1 MANEIVIQDE
11 NGNVIAE
18 FAEGTTDAVIKKVLA
33 RDFPKNQPQ
42 APSADWMQNLKERD
56 YLQQAPLTAQALKAA
71 EGIPLVGGWIQDIA
85 GAVSPEL
92 QEKTKALSEAKQNQD
107 PIESTALQ
115 VGGAVV
121 PSIIAAPLAAPAS
134 FVSWLS
140 KLPTVQK
147 MAAVGGSGGL
157 LGLVEGSVSGAG
169 RGGEDGR
176 MEGAVEGGAI
186 GAAGGLFGGLLPPAV
201 IKGYENLKISFRN
214 VGAEDIAKSL
224 NISVPSAQVLSA
236 TFRDAGTDI
245 KSALQNIFNAGEE
258 GMLADSGFAAQA
270 LLDAAASTGGR
281 ASQITSEE
289 VTGRAIRQGA
299 ALSNSMDNA
308 LGALPKVDDQAA
320 DALDMAENIASSTRA
335 PRQDA
340 YDLAYKTPINY
351 SAKEGMEVER
361 VFNALPDR
369 FKSSAIARANEKADL
384 IAYQTGQ
391 PKPQQIL
398 ADVAEDGRI
407 SFSVMPNL
415 RQLDQ
420 IKQAIGE
427 VAFKEVD
434 SFGRPTADALDAV
447 QWYRQISNR
456 LKEASP
462 KYAEAVSLGGDKISL
477 DNALELGLNML
488 SPKISARDVVRNMK
502 GADAIEKQYAK
513 LGVRSSIDDLIS
525 NVKATIASP
534 DIDINTL
541 RTVFT
546 QLSSKNSRDKI
557 KMLLSASEAKQLFKD
572 LDQAQMSL
580 ALRAAVAMNSKTSI
594 RQTQK
599 EIVDDMTD
607 IGAFAHLLRLEPAKA
622 SQSVVQKVTGE
633 TDALGVAA
641 KQEIYTDIAR
651 ALTQIKGKEANNAL
665 KIIMRAS
672 KAEQVSD
679 AELKA
684 VSDLLLANS
693 GFASIAAFSEFG
705 QSQVNGEQ

>member
-1 MANEIVIQDE
+1 MAKIIVNDE
-11 NGNVIAE
+11 NGNMIAE
-18 FAEGTTDAVIKKVLA
+18 FPEGTSDAVIKEVLA
-33 RDFPKNQPQ
+33 RDFPKNQTK

-56 YLQQAPLTAQALKAA
+56 YLQQAPLTAQALKVA

-92 QEKTKALSEAKQNQD
+92 QAKTKAVSEAKQSQD

-121 PSIIAAPLAAPAS
+121 PSIIAAPVVAPAA
-134 FVSWLS
+134 FLNWMS

-147 MAAVGGSGGL
+147 MIALGGTGGL
-157 LGLVEGSVSGAG
+157 LGLTEGAISGAG
-169 RGGEDGR
+169 RGGEGGR
-176 MEGAVEGGAI
+176 LEGAVEGGAI
-186 GAAGGLFGGLLPPAV
+186 GGAGGIFGGLLPPAA
-201 IKGYENLKISFRN
+201 IKGYENLKVSFRN

-224 NISVPSAQVLSA
+224 NISIPSAQVLSA

-270 LLDAAASTGGR
+270 LLDASASTGGR

-289 VTGRAIRQGA
+289 VTGRAARQGA
-299 ALSNSMDNA
+299 ALSNSMDDA

-320 DALDMAENIASSTRA
+320 DALDMAENIASSTRV
-335 PRQDA
+335 PRQEA

-351 SAKEGMEVER
+351 SAKEGIEVER

-384 IAYQTGQ
+384 VAYQTGQ

-447 QWYRQISNR
+447 KWYREISNR

-462 KYAEAVSLGGDKISL
+462 EYRKAVDLGGDKISL
-477 DNALELGLNML
+477 DNALDLGLGML
-488 SPKISARDVVRNMK
+488 KPSMSARDVVRSLK
-502 GADAIEKQYAK
+502 GADAVEKQYAK
-513 LGVRSSIDDLIS
+513 LGVRSAVDDLIN

-557 KMLLSASEAKQLFKD
+557 KSLLSAPEAKQLFKD

-594 RQTQK
+594 RITQK
-599 EIVDDMTD
+599 EMVDDMTD

-622 SQSVVQKVTGE
+622 SQKVVQNVTGE
-633 TDALGVAA
+633 TDALSVAA

-651 ALTQIKGKEANNAL
+651 ALTQIKGKKARTAL
-665 KIIMRAS
+665 KVIMRAS

-693 GFASIAAFSEFG
+693 GFASIGAFSEIG

>member
-1 MANEIVIQDE
+1 VANEIVIQDE

-71 EGIPLVGGWIQDIA
+71 EGIPLVGGRIQDIA

-289 VTGRAIRQGA
+289 VTGRAARQGA

>member
-1 MANEIVIQDE
+1 MTIEVEGPDKQIIEFDDGTSDAEIERVMAEL
-11 NGNVIAE
+11 
-18 FAEGTTDAVIKKVLA
+18 FSPT
-33 RDFPKNQPQ
+33 Q
-42 APSADWMQNLKERD
+42 APSADWMQDLKERD

-71 EGIPLVGGWIQDIA
+71 EGIPFVGGWLQDLA

-92 QEKTKALSEAKQNQD
+92 EAKRKALSEAKQSQD

-140 KLPTVQK
+140 KLPTFQK
-147 MAAVGGSGGL
+147 IAAVSGTGGL

-169 RGGEDGR
+169 RGGEGAR
-176 MEGAVEGGAI
+176 LEGAIEGGAI
-186 GAAGGLFGGLLPPAV
+186 GGAGGFAGGLLPPAL
-201 IKGYENLKISFRN
+201 IKGYENLKASFRN
-214 VGAEDIAKSL
+214 VGAEKIAESL
-224 NISVPSAQVLSA
+224 KISVPSAQVLSA

-245 KSALQNIFNAGEE
+245 KIALKNIFNAGEE

-320 DALDMAENIASSTRA
+320 DALDMAENIASSTRV

-369 FKSSAIARANEKADL
+369 FKNSAIARANEKADL
-384 IAYQTGQ
+384 VAYQTGQ

-398 ADVAEDGRI
+398 ADVAEDGSI

-420 IKQAIGE
+420 IKQALGE

-434 SFGRPTADALDAV
+434 NLGRPTVDALDAV
-447 QWYRQISNR
+447 QWYRAISSK
-456 LKEASP
+456 LKDASP
-462 KYAEAVSLGGDKISL
+462 EYKKAVDLGGDKISL

-513 LGVRSSIDDLIS
+513 LGVRSSIDDLI
-525 NVKATIASP
+525 NNIKATVASP
-534 DIDINTL
+534 DIDINAL

-546 QLSSKNSRDKI
+546 KLSSKNSRAKI
-557 KMLLSASEAKQLFKD
+557 KHLLSASEAKQLFKD

-580 ALRAAVAMNSKTSI
+580 ALRAAVAINSKTSI
-594 RQTQK
+594 RTTQK
-599 EIVDDMTD
+599 QIVDDMTD
-607 IGAFAHLLRLEPAKA
+607 IGAFAHLLRLEPAQA
-622 SQSVVQKVTGE
+622 SQQVVQKITGE
-633 TDALGVAA
+633 TDQLSVMAR
-641 KQEIYTDIAR
+641 KEIYTDIAKV
-651 ALTQIKGKEANNAL
+651 LTQMKGKEARTAL
-665 KIIMRAS
+665 KVIMRAS
-672 KAEQVSD
+672 KAEQVSN

-684 VSDLLLANS
+684 VSDLLLQRS
-693 GFASIAAFSEFG
+693 GFATIATGSELA
-705 QSQVNGEQ
+705 QTRINEE